1 MYPRPPIFA
10 IFSVRDACGRRLR
23 RSALSH
29 AASWAAQAGLER
41 QLGAFEGHAVS
52 DARLG
57 AMAEVRAA
65 IPAST

>member
-29 AASWAAQAGLER
+29 A
-41 QLGAFEGHAVS
+41 VS